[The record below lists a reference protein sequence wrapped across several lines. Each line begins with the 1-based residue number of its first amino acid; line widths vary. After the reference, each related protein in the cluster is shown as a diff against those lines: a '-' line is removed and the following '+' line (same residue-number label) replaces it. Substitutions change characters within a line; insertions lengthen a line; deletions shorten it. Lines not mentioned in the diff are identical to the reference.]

1 MDWFPFHHP
10 TDNFW
15 PFVRWREKNFGR
27 AEGPLYNQRIHFPV
41 LSEKFF
47 RSKERGL
54 RFCSKMSFHYSTDR
68 MNRSVTILSH
78 RRFPIYFTMDI
89 FPKKLGTLF
98 QKTFLASDPPSTQL
112 RESEIGFVPDFSKKF
127 RKRRN
132 KPCALLQIA
141 LSLSNG
147 HDDAECHGSVITR
160 AKKKRL
166 PLRQA
171 LLFCIN
177 YSSKSSISL

>member
-27 AEGPLYNQRIHFPV
+27 AEGPLYNQRTHFPV

-78 RRFPIYFTMDI
+78 GRFPLYFTTDI
-89 FPKKLGTLF
+89 FPQKLGTPF
-98 QKTFLASDPPSTQL
+98 QKNFSCSWFPLYLAKRIRDRFCPRFLEKVSRTAKQSL
-112 RESEIGFVPDFSKKF
+112 
-127 RKRRN
+127 
-132 KPCALLQIA
+132 CAA
-141 LSLSNG
+141 PNCPFYFPTDTMMRSVTVLS
-147 HDDAECHGSVITR
+147 
-160 AKKKRL
+160 
-166 PLRQA
+166 
-171 LLFCIN
+171 
-177 YSSKSSISL
+177 